1 MLFNPPDWAQQPCRV
16 ATLEVYSAGK
26 VCWKIPID
34 AEPYYTLGRASDQ
47 VSISLDHHSCSRVHA
62 AIVHHA
68 DGRIFLI
75 DLQSTQGT
83 TVDGRRIAPNKP
95 VVLKDQA
102 RIRFGELE
110 SEYVLRCEGAAE
122 KRSHAEDPSTA
133 APAGK
138 RPATMSDGRVRAS
151 HLLVKHKDVRRPS
164 SWKEPV
170 VTRTR
175 EEALAMIQRF
185 HEMLV
190 KGEVDFATLAS
201 QESHCSSA
209 KRGGDLGEFG
219 RGEMQKP
226 FEEATYALK
235 INELSGP
242 VFSDSGVH
250 LILRTG

>member
-1 MLFNPPDWAQQPCRV
+1 MLFNPPEWASQPCRI
-16 ATLEVYSAGK
+16 ASLEVYSGNRRI
-26 VCWKIPID
+26 VVHPVDI
-34 AEPYYTLGRASDQ
+34 EPYYTFGRQAES
-47 VSISLDHHSCSRVHA
+47 VSIALEHHSCSRVHA
-62 AIVHHA
+62 ALVHHN

-95 VVLKDQA
+95 VVLKDNT

-110 SEYVLRCEGAAE
+110 YDYVLRCESAAE
-122 KRSHAEDPSTA
+122 KRSAAGDPDAAHAQPHKRA
-133 APAGK
+133 AMAD
-138 RPATMSDGRVRAS
+138 ARVRAS

-175 EEALAMIQRF
+175 EEALAMIEHF
-185 HEMLV
+185 HSMLV
-190 KGEVDFATLAS
+190 KGEVEFAALAA

-226 FEEATYALK
+226 FEDATYALK
-235 INELSGP
+235 VGELSGP

>member
-1 MLFNPPDWAQQPCRV
+1 MLFNPPDWASQPCRV
-16 ATLEVYSAGK
+16 ATLEAFSGGQR
-26 VCWKIPID
+26 ILSLPID
-34 AEPYYTLGRASDQ
+34 TEPYYTLGRAADQ
-47 VSISLDHHSCSRVHA
+47 VSIGLDHQSCSRVHA
-62 AIVHHA
+62 AIVHHS

-83 TVDGRRIAPNKP
+83 FVDGRRIPPNKP
-95 VVLKDQA
+95 VVLKDQT

-110 SEYVLRCEGAAE
+110 SEYVLRCESAAE
-122 KRSHAEDPSTA
+122 KRAGEAPSE
-133 APAGK
+133 APDSK
-138 RPATMSDGRVRAS
+138 RPATMADGGRVRAS

-175 EEALAMIQRF
+175 DEALAMIQRF
-185 HEMLV
+185 HEQLV
-190 KGEVDFATLAS
+190 RGEVDFASLAS
-201 QESHCSSA
+201 RESHCSSA

-219 RGEMQKP
+219 RGDMQKP
-226 FEEATYALK
+226 FEDATYALK
-235 INELSGP
+235 VGELSGP